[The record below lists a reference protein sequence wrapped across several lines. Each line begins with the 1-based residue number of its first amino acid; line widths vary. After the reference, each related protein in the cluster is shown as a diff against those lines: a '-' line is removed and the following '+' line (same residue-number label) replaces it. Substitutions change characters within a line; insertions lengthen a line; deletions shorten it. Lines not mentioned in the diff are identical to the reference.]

1 MINPKKEPIRQF
13 LVQECLDKKDKE
25 KIIETIMSTPDFQM
39 FLHPNVEG
47 RLPVQLVKNEF
58 VTSDLN
64 IFSNGFQVQFVDS
77 LTLPEGKEH
86 QITLGNIDCFG
97 SKISYF
103 IYYPIEGVIISGK
116 ILKKDSSWIAIETTW
131 GEM

>member
-1 MINPKKEPIRQF
+1 M
-13 LVQECLDKKDKE
+13 DKKDKE
-25 KIIETIMSTPDFQM
+25 KIIEAIMATPDFQM
-39 FLHPNVEG
+39 FLHPNIEG

-58 VTSDLN
+58 ITSDLN

-86 QITLGNIDCFG
+86 QITLGKIDCTG
-97 SKISYF
+97 SKISYS

-116 ILKKDSSWIAIETTW
+116 ILKKDGSWIAIETTW